1 MKFTIDLCFLLASVI
16 ALFRTSDAPT
26 VAPVS
31 TISFG
36 TSSYTADEEA
46 GSVQV
51 AVTRTGDTSRA
62 VTVDYATS
70 NGTASERTDFI
81 PALGTLR
88 FAPGET
94 TKTFTIL
101 INDNLIPENS
111 ERIDLMLFNPTGG
124 ATVSA
129 PDSAVVTITDNDS
142 TPSSVNPIDHTRFF
156 VRQQYYD
163 FLARE
168 PDEAGLDFWANE
180 IESCGTDAQCREVK
194 RINVSA
200 AFFLS
205 IEFQETGFFVRR
217 LYLFYFAGLS
227 PVGSPIW
234 REFMR
239 DLQEVGRG
247 LIVGAPGWEDR
258 LEANKRAFI
267 EDWYTR
273 HHVVLESQLSDPTV
287 PLTDERY
294 VDGLFKKIGITPSAD
309 ERRALIDGLIAG
321 TETRATVLRRV
332 ADNPVFVQRE
342 FRRAFVMMQYFGYL
356 RREPDS
362 AGFAFWLDKLNKFN
376 GNFVEAEMVKAF
388 ITSIEYRERFTRSE
402 ALPEAFFEVGEPTE
416 PERFVFK
423 LSDPA
428 RIAEARNL
436 VGRLTW
442 HNGIVIK
449 ERVNY
454 NRAWRYHLEPG
465 SIGFADFT
473 IEECQTGMRAVENDL
488 EAVGGAFLF
497 GNFMCLGGQIL
508 RELPPPPP

>member
-1 MKFTIDLCFLLASVI
+1 MKFAIRLCFLLASVI
-16 ALFRTSDAPT
+16 ALPMTSGAPT
-26 VAPVS
+26 DALAAS

-36 TSSYTADEEA
+36 ASSYTVDEGA

-51 AVTRTGDTSRA
+51 AVTRTGDTAGA
-62 VTVDYATS
+62 VTVDYATN

-94 TKTFTIL
+94 TKTFTVL
-101 INDNLIPENS
+101 INDNLTAENS
-111 ERIDLMLFNPTGG
+111 ETIDLMLFNPTGG

-129 PDSAVVTITDNDS
+129 PDAAVVTITDNDS
-142 TPSSVNPIDHTRFF
+142 TPSSVNPIDDTRFF

-168 PDEAGLDFWANE
+168 PDQAGLDFWTNE

-227 PVGSPIW
+227 PIW

-247 LIVGAPGWEDR
+247 VIVGAPGWEEH
-258 LEANKRAFI
+258 LETNKRAFI
-267 EDWYTR
+267 EDWYAR
-273 HHVVLESQLSDPTV
+273 HRVVLESQISDPTV

-294 VDGLFKKIGITPSAD
+294 VDGLFRKVGITPSAN
-309 ERRALIDGLIAG
+309 ERRALIDGLSAG
-321 TETRATVLRRV
+321 TETRASVLRKV
-332 ADNPVFVQRE
+332 AENPGLVQRE
-342 FRRAFVMMQYFGYL
+342 FRRAFVMMQYFGYV

-362 AGFAFWLDKLNKFN
+362 GGFDFWLNKLNQFG
-376 GNFVEAEMVKAF
+376 GNFINAEMVKAF
-388 ITSIEYRERFTRSE
+388 ITSSEYRERFTRSD
-402 ALPEAFFEVGEPTE
+402 ALPEAFFEVGDPART
-416 PERFVFK
+416 ERFVLK
-423 LSDPA
+423 LSDPV
-428 RIAEARNL
+428 RIAEARGL
-436 VGRLTW
+436 VGGRQIW
-442 HNGIVIK
+442 SNGVVIK
-449 ERVNY
+449 ERVYY
-454 NRAWRYHLEPG
+454 NRAWRYHLEPT

-473 IEECQTGMRAVENDL
+473 IEECQTGVMAVENGLD
-488 EAVGGAFLF
+488 AVGGAFLF
-497 GNFMCLGGQIL
+497 GNFMCVSGQIL